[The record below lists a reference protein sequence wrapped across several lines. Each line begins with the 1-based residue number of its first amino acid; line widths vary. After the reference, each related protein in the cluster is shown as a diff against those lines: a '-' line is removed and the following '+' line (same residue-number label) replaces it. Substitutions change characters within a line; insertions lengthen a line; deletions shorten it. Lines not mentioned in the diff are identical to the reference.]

1 MLYKMSSI
9 LGLPNDLFA
18 RILFQS
24 ESITVYIGSSLAV
37 GRPMLFILSS
47 NKQQQVILSE
57 LSVSPM
63 LFSAICQ

>member
-24 ESITVYIGSSLAV
+24 ESITVYIGSLLAV